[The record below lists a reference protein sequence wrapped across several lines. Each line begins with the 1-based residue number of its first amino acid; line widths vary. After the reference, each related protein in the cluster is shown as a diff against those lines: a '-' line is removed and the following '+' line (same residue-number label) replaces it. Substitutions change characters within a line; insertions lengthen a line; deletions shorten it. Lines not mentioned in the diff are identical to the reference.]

1 MAYLFSYIYC
11 SKELRSD
18 VDSNHTAT
26 IMSGMS
32 KSFKFPGI
40 IKKRKA
46 VSHGLPTID
55 LGKTNLREL
64 GFASFGSVHLGDYVC
79 GVEIQSVVVKKLRG
93 ESEDA
98 ERRFVKEAK
107 LFNGI
112 MHPNIPSFLGFSDV
126 PYALIMEY
134 VAFDS
139 APFGLQKTLYN
150 LEDFYH
156 FVDCEFD
163 FKMSDDVITI
173 CMRDIVKG
181 LEFLHGIEIAHRDL
195 KPSNILAS
203 NQHYAQKEESAI
215 QKGYQ
220 ACPIVCKVA
229 DFGLSRSLDA
239 QTQTVLHTRTDHIY
253 SGTAVYMAPEIQTG
267 ALTTATQSDLMK
279 MDIWSL
285 GILVHALMNPNLST
299 PYSKEAEQ
307 LSVQFDMNNNY
318 DETFYADSTTA

>member
-1 MAYLFSYIYC
+1 M
-11 SKELRSD
+11 
-18 VDSNHTAT
+18 
-26 IMSGMS
+26 MS
-32 KSFKFPGI
+32 
-40 IKKRKA
+40 
-46 VSHGLPTID
+46 
-55 LGKTNLREL
+55 
-64 GFASFGSVHLGDYVC
+64 
-79 GVEIQSVVVKKLRG
+79 
-93 ESEDA
+93 
-98 ERRFVKEAK
+98 
-107 LFNGI
+107 
-112 MHPNIPSFLGFSDV
+112 
-126 PYALIMEY
+126 
-134 VAFDS
+134 
-139 APFGLQKTLYN
+139 LQ
-150 LEDFYH
+150 
-156 FVDCEFD
+156 
-163 FKMSDDVITI
+163 I

-285 GILVHALMNPNLST
+285 GILAHAMMNPNLST
-299 PYSKEAEQ
+299 PYTKEAGQ
-307 LSVQFDMNNNY
+307 LSVQFDMNMMKHFMQIQQLPSN
-318 DETFYADSTTA
+318 DT